1 MRGLILALVLASPS
15 MALAEDWQAIKGDE
29 ISTALAARVLGYD
42 GGEMQNFFADG
53 RTLYEVKG
61 GESWGKWKVEGD
73 QFCSVWPPSDHWTCF
88 DLERDSTGRSL
99 RFVGSDGAESIGRY
113 ADE

>member
-1 MRGLILALVLASPS
+1 MRGLVLALVLASPS
-15 MALAEDWQAIKGDE
+15 MVLAEDWQALTGAE
-29 ISTALAARVLGYD
+29 ISTALTARVLGYD

-73 QFCSVWPPSDHWTCF
+73 QFCSVWPPSDHWACY
-88 DLERDSTGRSL
+88 DLQRDGTGRSL
-99 RFVGSDGAESIGRY
+99 RFVGSDGAVSVGRY